1 MPCRTLPRNHT
12 ILRMSAIEPMKAFP
26 VLLSALLLGC
36 ATGGDVVKIGDN
48 AWRLTTIDN
57 TVDEAARVVTSQA
70 IAFCGKQGKVPFF
83 STSRT
88 ANDMPARHISTM
100 EFQCTASG
108 MSPEAQA
115 EARMHGYQRDCAIAG
130 FALGSPENLKCATE
144 VSAKAN
150 PKPGA
155 GR

>member
-1 MPCRTLPRNHT
+1 MKIYP
-12 ILRMSAIEPMKAFP
+12 IL
-26 VLLSALLLGC
+26 LTALLFGC
-36 ATGGDVVKIGDN
+36 STGGDLVKIGDN

-57 TVDEAARVVTSQA
+57 TEAEAARVG
-70 IAFCGKQGKVPFF
+70 IAQSTEFCGKQGKVPFL
-83 STSRT
+83 SIVRT
-88 ANDMPARHISTM
+88 ANDMPARYISTM
-100 EFQCTASG
+100 EFQCTSGG

-115 EARMHGYQRDCAIAG
+115 EARMRGYQRDCAIAG
-130 FALGSPENLKCATE
+130 FSLGSPENLKCAAD